1 MSNEK
6 VSNLIVKL
14 EGQLLSEE
22 DWDSHTPPIN
32 FELWRGIPF
41 TNELTESTIHRDRL
55 LLSLLY
61 SAGIKHTLTLLPQE
75 SLNML
80 REELEE
86 DWRDI
91 VAEADRLARERFIEE
106 KEIRDIA
113 RRMIEIGM
121 SVEDVSNISG
131 LSKDDVIRIANKTMD

>member
-1 MSNEK
+1 MSN
-6 VSNLIVKL
+6 VNISNLIVRL
-14 EGQLLSEE
+14 DGQLLSEE
-22 DWDSHTPPIN
+22 DWKNHTPPIN

-41 TNELTESTIHRDRL
+41 TNESIESTILRDRL

-75 SLNML
+75 SLNIL

-91 VAEADRLARERFIEE
+91 VAEADRLARERFKET
-106 KEIRDIA
+106 KEIRDMS

-121 SVEDVSNISG
+121 SVEEVSNISG
-131 LSKDDVIRIANKTMD
+131 LSKDDVIRIANKTME

>member
-14 EGQLLSEE
+14 DGQLLSEK
-22 DWDSHTPPIN
+22 DWDSLTPPIN

-41 TNELTESTIHRDRL
+41 TNELTVSTIHRDRL

-75 SLNML
+75 SLNIF

-91 VAEADRLARERFIEE
+91 VAEADRLAREMFKEE
-106 KEIRDIA
+106 KEIRDMS

-121 SVEDVSNISG
+121 SVEEVSNISG
-131 LSKDDVIRIANKTMD
+131 LSKDDVIRIANKTME

>member
-6 VSNLIVKL
+6 VSSLIVTL
-14 EGQLLSEE
+14 DGQLLSEE
-22 DWDSHTPPIN
+22 DWKSHTPPMN

-41 TNELTESTIHRDRL
+41 TNESTESTIFRDRL

-61 SAGIKHTLTLLPQE
+61 SAGIQHTLTLLPQE
-75 SLNML
+75 SLNIL

-91 VAEADRLARERFIEE
+91 IAEADRLARVKFIEG
-106 KEIRDIA
+106 KEIRDMS

-121 SVEDVSNISG
+121 SVEEVSNISG
-131 LSKDDVIRIANKTMD
+131 LSKDDVIRITNKTMD